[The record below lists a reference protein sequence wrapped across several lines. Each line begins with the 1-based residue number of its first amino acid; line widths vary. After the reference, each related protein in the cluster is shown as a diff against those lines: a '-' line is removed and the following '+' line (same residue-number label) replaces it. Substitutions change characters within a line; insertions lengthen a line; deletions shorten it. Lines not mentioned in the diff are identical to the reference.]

1 MQKKLIN
8 YSKKK
13 KTITV
18 EELSSMCVEIDNFR
32 EEIYCLVE
40 DGTISP
46 VKTSG
51 TDGNLSRPLYKKY
64 RINITEEKTYG
75 RFLFGIGA
83 GLRYEIGKLYI
94 EPKITWGYPFML
106 AINAAV
112 GYTF

>member
-13 KTITV
+13 KTITI
-18 EELSSMCVEIDNFR
+18 EELSSMCVEIDNSR

-40 DGTISP
+40 DETIFP

-64 RINITEEKTYG
+64 RINIVEEKTDYTAEIH
-75 RFLFGIGA
+75 RLHPRLIANGI
-83 GLRYEIGKLYI
+83 
-94 EPKITWGYPFML
+94 
-106 AINAAV
+106 
-112 GYTF
+112 